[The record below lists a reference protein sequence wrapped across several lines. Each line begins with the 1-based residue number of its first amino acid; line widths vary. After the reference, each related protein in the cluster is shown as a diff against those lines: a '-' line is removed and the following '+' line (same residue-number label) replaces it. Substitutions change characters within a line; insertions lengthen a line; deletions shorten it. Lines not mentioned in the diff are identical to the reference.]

1 MAIRMIL
8 VPVRG
13 DGKGEGVLDHALVLA
28 RRFNAHLNVVHS
40 HAKPEDMVPFGTLGV
55 TEDMRKQIV
64 EAATA
69 AAESEEARVKTL
81 LTDYLKD
88 QGVPII
94 EAATDTAEA
103 VTASW
108 IEETGEQAANVAVL
122 GRLADLI
129 IVAKPDS
136 EDGLG
141 SRTLQAALLEGGKP
155 VMMVPPAPAKTIG
168 AHVALGWNG
177 ANESAK
183 AVSATLTLMKAADRV
198 SVFSA
203 PVSTEPRLAV
213 DKLVDYLRRHEITAE
228 AEIIDVKASEV
239 GAALLGGAKKAG
251 ADVLVM
257 GAYGHSRARQLVMGG
272 VTSHVIENADMPVI
286 LVD

>member
-13 DGKGEGVLDHALVLA
+13 DGKGEGVLDHAVVLA
-28 RRFNAHLNVVHS
+28 RRFNAHLTVVHTR
-40 HAKPEDMVPFGTLGV
+40 AKPEDMFPFGTFGV
-55 TEDMRKQIV
+55 NDDMRKQIV

-69 AAESEEARVKTL
+69 SAEAEEDRVKTL
-81 LTDYLKD
+81 LTNYLKNHD
-88 QGVPII
+88 VPII
-94 EAATDTAEA
+94 EAATDKADR

-108 IEETGEQAANVAVL
+108 TEETGQQSENVAVL

-129 IVAKPDS
+129 AVAKPDS

-141 SRTLQAALLEGGKP
+141 NRTLQAALLESGKP
-155 VMMVPPAPAKTIG
+155 VMMVPPVPAGTIG
-168 AHVALGWNG
+168 THVALGWNG
-177 ANESAK
+177 GTESAK

-198 SVFSA
+198 TVFSA
-203 PVSTEPRLAV
+203 PVSTEPQLAAE
-213 DKLVDYLRRHEITAE
+213 KLVDYLARHEINAAAE
-228 AEIIDVKASEV
+228 TMDVKATEV
-239 GAALLGGAKKAG
+239 GDALLAGARKAG

-272 VTSHVIENADMPVI
+272 VTSHVIANADMPVI
-286 LVD
+286 MVE